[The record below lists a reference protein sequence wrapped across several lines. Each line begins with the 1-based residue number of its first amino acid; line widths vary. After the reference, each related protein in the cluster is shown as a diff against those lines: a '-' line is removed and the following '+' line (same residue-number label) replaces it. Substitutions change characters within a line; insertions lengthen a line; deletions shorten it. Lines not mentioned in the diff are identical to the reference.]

1 MPSAPSKPSP
11 ETPAAV
17 VLRALAELNLMPG
30 PAEAQARVC
39 LAVRELFG
47 ADRAWLFGRSLAYDP
62 SVPALAA
69 PDRFTYAESLAAGA
83 STPGAAEKEP
93 LLAALGVQAA
103 EGPGPALL
111 ARTGSATGAAAE
123 ALDALGARSIL
134 VRPLRVRGSLWGH
147 LGAAVDEDGLAP
159 SDAALAALETLASS
173 VEGLLGH
180 MEVEARLGLSRM
192 LAEQLIEQIPVAVF
206 VIDDRHR
213 IAMLNGHTARIAGMD
228 ARDVLREG
236 CVGLFC
242 DGKTDFAACPGFAS
256 FRTGANWDGEVELK
270 GRHYRVA
277 VRPIRDGDRIPY
289 SLVMLDDRTEHLH
302 NRRLLEASVLR
313 LERLLRQSD
322 RIRAF
327 LTGLATNQDPAEV
340 LNQGI
345 PEAAELPDASCAYL
359 LRIWPDGRE
368 EPVFRW
374 FRDSAIGEA
383 FAREF
388 SAGTL
393 SSLVRGRGEL
403 IHIRGRGDDE
413 RDRRIDEILGV
424 IGCNRILVEPLLH
437 NGVVWGRMGFA
448 TEASGDISRDDR
460 DLLHEATAL
469 AEISIRRSMLLE
481 EIRRK
486 EERLVETAEKAKAAA
501 RAKTMFLATMSHEIR
516 TPLNAI
522 IGFAEMLGRSAGLP
536 PEARECSDG
545 INRSANALLD
555 LLNDILDLSK
565 LESGAGSEM
574 LQGECDLPAL
584 FAEMATVFR
593 YSARAKGLDLR
604 PSIPDDFPR
613 LRLAGPR
620 VRQILLNLIGNAV
633 KFTERGFVEWTASFA
648 PAGEGAVSLAID
660 VRDSGIGIP
669 ADRLETVFDPFVQAD
684 TIRPDMRTVKGTGLG
699 LPIVRRLVEACG
711 GTVNVESEVGKGSVF
726 RIRIGRVATLKPPER
741 PPERPAAPHAPAA
754 AVSGEFLPML
764 VDDIAL
770 NLTVLALHLRALG
783 IHETLQATS
792 GEEALK
798 MMRERRPS
806 VVLTDLWMPGMDGAA
821 LARAVRADPALR
833 GVPVVAVT
841 ADSDAAA
848 SFDASVFD
856 DILVKPLATE
866 KVADCLARLFA
877 SA

>member
-1 MPSAPSKPSP
+1 MPIEPASTPP
-11 ETPAAV
+11 ETPDAI
-17 VLRALAELNLMPG
+17 VLRALAELNLQPD
-30 PAEAQARVC
+30 PAAAQARVC
-39 LAVRELFG
+39 LALRELFG

-83 STPGAAEKEP
+83 STLGAAAKET

-147 LGAAVDEDGLAP
+147 LAAAVDEDGFAP

-180 MEVEARLGLSRM
+180 MEDEARLGLSRM

-242 DGKTDFAACPGFAS
+242 DGKTDFGACPGFAS

-289 SLVMLDDRTEHLH
+289 SLVMLDDCTENLH

-327 LTGLATNQDPAEV
+327 LTRLATNQDPSEV

-345 PEAAELPDASCAYL
+345 LEAAELLDASCAYL

-368 EPVFRW
+368 EAVFRW
-374 FRDSAIGEA
+374 FRDPATGEA

-393 SSLVRGRGEL
+393 SSLVRGRGEV

-413 RDRRIDEILGV
+413 RDRRLDELLGV

-448 TEASGDISRDDR
+448 TEASGDVSRDDR
-460 DLLHEATAL
+460 DLLHEAAAL
-469 AEISIRRSMLLE
+469 AEIAIRRNRLLE
-481 EIRRK
+481 ENRRK
-486 EERLVETAEKAKAAA
+486 EEGLREAAEKAQAAA
-501 RAKTMFLATMSHEIR
+501 RAKTTFLATMSHEIR
-516 TPLNAI
+516 TPLNAVV
-522 IGFAEMLGRSAGLP
+522 GFSETLARLSGLP
-536 PEARECSDG
+536 AEARECTEG
-545 INRSANALLD
+545 ISQSANALLD
-555 LLNDILDLSK
+555 LINDILDFAK
-565 LESGAGSEM
+565 LESGTDIGM
-574 LQGECDLPAL
+574 LRGECDLGAL
-584 FAEMATVFR
+584 FREMKTVFR
-593 YSARAKGLDLR
+593 YSARARGIELR
-604 PSIPDDFPR
+604 CSIPAGFPR
-613 LRLAGPR
+613 LHLSPTRF
-620 VRQILLNLIGNAV
+620 RQILLNLVGNAV
-633 KFTERGFVEWTASFA
+633 KFTPKGFVEWTASCE

-660 VRDSGIGIP
+660 VRDTGIGIS
-669 ADRLETVFDPFVQAD
+669 AKDLETIFDPFVQSGAL
-684 TIRPDMRTVKGTGLG
+684 RPDARAQKGTGLG
-699 LPIVRRLVEACG
+699 LPIVRRLVAACG
-711 GTVNVESEVGKGSVF
+711 GTVDAESELGKGSVF
-726 RIRIGRVATLKPPER
+726 HVRIGRVETVA
-741 PPERPAAPHAPAA
+741 APAA
-754 AVSGEFLPML
+754 AAPPRPADAAAPAVPDDFVPML
-764 VDDIAL
+764 VDDIPL
-770 NLTVLALHLRALG
+770 NLRILALHFRSLG
-783 IHETLQATS
+783 IRDTIQAES
-792 GEEALK
+792 GEQALELL
-798 MMRERRPS
+798 RTRRPS
-806 VVLTDLWMPGMDGAA
+806 AVFTDLWMPGMDGAA
-821 LARAVRADPALR
+821 LARAIRAEPAFA

-841 ADSDAAA
+841 ADNDASA